1 MSLYIFTWELFTNPW
16 QKKRNIYPAQVT
28 SIYSATCS
36 VFTMSD
42 FDILLS
48 WEHICSCVACDRTV
62 NLSMSVFNPF
72 KTQINFNFTFPLF
85 FFFWT
90 TSPYKKAR
98 YKLMVLQ
105 STDQLDFS
113 HIFSF
118 YWGSWHLQL
127 YVNVFMDEINLG
139 ATVHSDIFV
148 IIWIPN

>member
-1 MSLYIFTWELFTNPW
+1 MTE
-16 QKKRNIYPAQVT
+16 KRNIYPAQVT

-118 YWGSWHLQL
+118 YWG
-127 YVNVFMDEINLG
+127 
-139 ATVHSDIFV
+139 
-148 IIWIPN
+148 